1 MKEILGKFIN
11 KKKITDEKVK
21 KIVRNIEE
29 KFHGTEVEEV
39 ATKKAVEE
47 AIRKL
52 EKTPGLSE
60 AVLRELLVIES
71 ISNSVPVET
80 IKNIP
85 ESEIPND
92 TVVEVVK
99 KLSNELPD
107 NKMLEIAEETS
118 LELRGKQ
125 KIVEAVS
132 DPDKKRKKQ
141 EELILNEL
149 NRIYKEVNANS
160 GEFVILGD
168 ITSVL
173 QVNPE
178 FESKKIDK
186 RVNEILSKKMVLNY
200 MNFNSI
206 MPRKFSGIKSIE
218 EMFEEN
224 FPQIAEY
231 EYKKMPRTDREE
243 AKYEFKES
251 KFREDLLKEISKNV
265 AENYKKNGYKRLV
278 IPQSETM
285 KEISE
290 EEEEKFINQIAQE
303 IEIKGGKLDAL
314 SEVDA
319 KGQIR
324 GKTEETKK
332 IEDYVSKIGELP
344 QKIQN
349 EFIEQGKKIITD
361 QDMLN
366 ISNYCNKVGL
376 YQSLSELGQE
386 QAERVVD
393 ALLQTIEKRK
403 QIEKIKNHKNIASK
417 DGMPKVK
424 SAEFNK
430 AEEER

>member
-1 MKEILGKFIN
+1 MKKILGKLID
-11 KKKITDEKVK
+11 KKKLEDEKVK
-21 KIVRNIEE
+21 KIVGNIEE
-29 KFHGTEVEEV
+29 KFHQTEGEEA
-39 ATKKAVEE
+39 ATKQAVEE

-60 AVLRELLVIES
+60 AVLRELLMRES

-92 TVVEVVK
+92 TVIKVVE
-99 KLSNELPD
+99 KLSDELPD

-118 LELRGKQ
+118 LGLKGKQ
-125 KIVEAVS
+125 KIIEAVS

-149 NRIYKEVNANS
+149 NKIYKEVDANS
-160 GEFVILGD
+160 GEFVILGE
-168 ITSVL
+168 ITRVL
-173 QVNPE
+173 QEKPE
-178 FESKKIDK
+178 FESGKIDK
-186 RVNEILSKKMVLNY
+186 KVSEILNKKMVLNY

-218 EMFEEN
+218 EMFSED
-224 FPQIAEY
+224 FPQIAEC

-251 KFREDLLKEISKNV
+251 KFREDLLKEISKNI

-285 KEISE
+285 KKISQE
-290 EEEEKFINQIAQE
+290 EEEEFIREIAQE
-303 IEIKGGKLDAL
+303 VERKGGKLDAL

-324 GKTEETKK
+324 GNVEETEK
-332 IEDYVSKIGELP
+332 IEDYVTKIGELP
-344 QKIQN
+344 QEIKN

-376 YQSLSELGQE
+376 YQSLAELGQE
-386 QAERVVD
+386 QAEKAID

-403 QIEKIKNHKNIASK
+403 QIEIIKKHKNIAPK
-417 DGMPKVK
+417 DETPKVK
-424 SAEFNK
+424 SAKFID
-430 AEEER
+430 ER

>member
-1 MKEILGKFIN
+1 MKKILGKLID
-11 KKKITDEKVK
+11 KKKIEDEKVK
-21 KIVRNIEE
+21 KIVGNIEE
-29 KFHGTEVEEV
+29 KFHQTEGEEA
-39 ATKKAVEE
+39 ATKQAVEE

-60 AVLRELLVIES
+60 AVLRELLVRES

-92 TVVEVVK
+92 TVIKVVE
-99 KLSNELPD
+99 KLSDELPD

-118 LELRGKQ
+118 LGLKGKQ
-125 KIVEAVS
+125 KIIEAVS

-149 NRIYKEVNANS
+149 NKIYKEVDANS
-160 GEFVILGD
+160 GEFVILGE
-168 ITSVL
+168 ITRVL
-173 QVNPE
+173 QEKPE
-178 FESKKIDK
+178 FESGKIDK
-186 RVNEILSKKMVLNY
+186 KVNEILTKKMVLNY

-218 EMFEEN
+218 EMFSED
-224 FPQIAEY
+224 FPQIAEC
-231 EYKKMPRTDREE
+231 EYKKMPRTNREE

-251 KFREDLLKEISKNV
+251 KFREDLLKEISKNI

-285 KEISE
+285 KKISQE
-290 EEEEKFINQIAQE
+290 EEEEFIREIAQE
-303 IEIKGGKLDAL
+303 VERKGGKLDAL

-324 GKTEETKK
+324 GNVEETEK
-332 IEDYVSKIGELP
+332 IEDYVTKIGELP
-344 QKIQN
+344 QEIKN

-376 YQSLSELGQE
+376 YQSLAELGQE
-386 QAERVVD
+386 QAEKAID
-393 ALLQTIEKRK
+393 ALIQTIEKRK
-403 QIEKIKNHKNIASK
+403 QIERIKKHKNIAPK
-417 DGMPKVK
+417 DETPKVK
-424 SAEFNK
+424 SAKFVD
-430 AEEER
+430 ER

>member
-1 MKEILGKFIN
+1 MKKILGKLID
-11 KKKITDEKVK
+11 KKKLEDEKVK
-21 KIVRNIEE
+21 KIVGNIEE
-29 KFHGTEVEEV
+29 KFHQTEGEEA
-39 ATKKAVEE
+39 ATKQAVEE

-60 AVLRELLVIES
+60 AVLRELLVRES

-92 TVVEVVK
+92 TVIKVVE
-99 KLSNELPD
+99 KLSDELPD

-118 LELRGKQ
+118 LGLKGKQ
-125 KIVEAVS
+125 KIIEAVS

-149 NRIYKEVNANS
+149 NKIYKEVDANS
-160 GEFVILGD
+160 GEFVILGE
-168 ITSVL
+168 ITRVL
-173 QVNPE
+173 QEKPE
-178 FESKKIDK
+178 FESGKIDK
-186 RVNEILSKKMVLNY
+186 KVSEILTKKMVLNY

-218 EMFEEN
+218 EMFSED
-224 FPQIAEY
+224 FPQIAEC

-251 KFREDLLKEISKNV
+251 KFREDLLKEISKNI

-285 KEISE
+285 KKISQE
-290 EEEEKFINQIAQE
+290 EEEEFIREIAQE
-303 IEIKGGKLDAL
+303 VERKGGKLDAL

-324 GKTEETKK
+324 GNVEETEK
-332 IEDYVSKIGELP
+332 IEDYVTKIGELP
-344 QKIQN
+344 QEIKN

-376 YQSLSELGQE
+376 YQSLAELGQE
-386 QAERVVD
+386 QAEKAID
-393 ALLQTIEKRK
+393 ALIQTIEKRK
-403 QIEKIKNHKNIASK
+403 QIERIKKHKNIAPK
-417 DGMPKVK
+417 DETPKVK
-424 SAEFNK
+424 SAKFID
-430 AEEER
+430 ER

>member
-1 MKEILGKFIN
+1 MKKILGKLID
-11 KKKITDEKVK
+11 KKKLEDEKVK
-21 KIVRNIEE
+21 KIVGNIEE
-29 KFHGTEVEEV
+29 KFHQTEGEEA
-39 ATKKAVEE
+39 ATKQAVEE

-60 AVLRELLVIES
+60 AVLRELLMRES

-92 TVVEVVK
+92 TVIKVVE
-99 KLSNELPD
+99 KLSDELPD

-118 LELRGKQ
+118 LGLKGKQ
-125 KIVEAVS
+125 KIIEAVS
-132 DPDKKRKKQ
+132 DPDKKIKKQ

-149 NRIYKEVNANS
+149 NKIYKEVDANS
-160 GEFVILGD
+160 GEFVILGE
-168 ITSVL
+168 ITRVL
-173 QVNPE
+173 QEKPE
-178 FESKKIDK
+178 FESGKIDK
-186 RVNEILSKKMVLNY
+186 KVSEILTKKMVLNY

-218 EMFEEN
+218 EMFSED
-224 FPQIAEY
+224 FPQIAEC
-231 EYKKMPRTDREE
+231 EYKKMPRTNREE

-251 KFREDLLKEISKNV
+251 KFREDLLKEISKNI
-265 AENYKKNGYKRLV
+265 AENYRKNGYKRLV

-285 KEISE
+285 KKISQE
-290 EEEEKFINQIAQE
+290 EEEEFIREIAQE
-303 IEIKGGKLDAL
+303 VERKGGKLDAL

-324 GKTEETKK
+324 GNVEETEK
-332 IEDYVSKIGELP
+332 IEDYVTKIGELP
-344 QKIQN
+344 QEIKN

-376 YQSLSELGQE
+376 YQSLAELGQE
-386 QAERVVD
+386 QAEKAID

-403 QIEKIKNHKNIASK
+403 QIERIKKHKNIAPK
-417 DGMPKVK
+417 DETPKVK
-424 SAEFNK
+424 SAKFID
-430 AEEER
+430 ER

>member
-1 MKEILGKFIN
+1 MKKILGKLID
-11 KKKITDEKVK
+11 KKKLEDEKVK
-21 KIVRNIEE
+21 KIVGNIEE
-29 KFHGTEVEEV
+29 KFHQTEGEEA
-39 ATKKAVEE
+39 ATKQAVEE

-60 AVLRELLVIES
+60 AVLRELLMRES

-85 ESEIPND
+85 KSEIPND
-92 TVVEVVK
+92 TVIKVVE
-99 KLSNELPD
+99 KLSDELPD

-118 LELRGKQ
+118 LGLKGKQ
-125 KIVEAVS
+125 KIIEAVS

-149 NRIYKEVNANS
+149 NKIYKEVDANS
-160 GEFVILGD
+160 GEFVILGE
-168 ITSVL
+168 ITRVL
-173 QVNPE
+173 QEKPE
-178 FESKKIDK
+178 FESGKIDK
-186 RVNEILSKKMVLNY
+186 KVSEILNKKMVLNY

-218 EMFEEN
+218 EMFSED
-224 FPQIAEY
+224 FPQIAEC

-251 KFREDLLKEISKNV
+251 KFREDLLKEISKNI

-285 KEISE
+285 KKISQE
-290 EEEEKFINQIAQE
+290 EEEEFIREIAQE
-303 IEIKGGKLDAL
+303 VERKGGKLDAL

-324 GKTEETKK
+324 GNVEETEK
-332 IEDYVSKIGELP
+332 IEDYVTKIGELP
-344 QKIQN
+344 QEIKN

-376 YQSLSELGQE
+376 YQSLAELGQE
-386 QAERVVD
+386 QAEKAID

-403 QIEKIKNHKNIASK
+403 QIERIKKHKNIAPK
-417 DGMPKVK
+417 DETPKVK
-424 SAEFNK
+424 SAKFVD
-430 AEEER
+430 ER

>member
-1 MKEILGKFIN
+1 MKKILGKLID
-11 KKKITDEKVK
+11 KKKLEDEKVK
-21 KIVRNIEE
+21 KIVGNIEE
-29 KFHGTEVEEV
+29 KFHQTQGEEA
-39 ATKKAVEE
+39 ATKQAVEE

-60 AVLRELLVIES
+60 AVLRELLMRES

-92 TVVEVVK
+92 TVIKVVE
-99 KLSNELPD
+99 KLSDELPD

-118 LELRGKQ
+118 LGLKGKQ
-125 KIVEAVS
+125 KIIEAVS

-149 NRIYKEVNANS
+149 NKIYKEVDANS
-160 GEFVILGD
+160 GEFVILGE
-168 ITSVL
+168 ITRVL
-173 QVNPE
+173 QEKPE
-178 FESKKIDK
+178 FESGKIDK
-186 RVNEILSKKMVLNY
+186 KVNEILTKKMVLNY

-218 EMFEEN
+218 EMFSKD
-224 FPQIAEY
+224 FPQIAEC
-231 EYKKMPRTDREE
+231 EYKKMPRTNREE

-251 KFREDLLKEISKNV
+251 KFREDLLKEISKNI

-285 KEISE
+285 KKISQE
-290 EEEEKFINQIAQE
+290 EEEEFIREIAQE
-303 IEIKGGKLDAL
+303 VERKGGKLDAL

-324 GKTEETKK
+324 GNVEETEK
-332 IEDYVSKIGELP
+332 IEDYVTKIGELP
-344 QKIQN
+344 QEIKN

-361 QDMLN
+361 QDLLK

-376 YQSLSELGQE
+376 YKLLAELGQE
-386 QAERVVD
+386 QAEKVID

-403 QIEKIKNHKNIASK
+403 QMERIKKNKNIAPK
-417 DGMPKVK
+417 DETPKVK
-424 SAEFNK
+424 SAKFVD
-430 AEEER
+430 ER

>member
-1 MKEILGKFIN
+1 MKKILGKLID
-11 KKKITDEKVK
+11 KKKLEDEKVK
-21 KIVRNIEE
+21 KIVGNIEE
-29 KFHGTEVEEV
+29 KFHQTQGEEA
-39 ATKKAVEE
+39 ATKQAVEE

-60 AVLRELLVIES
+60 AVLRELLMRES

-92 TVVEVVK
+92 TVVEVVE
-99 KLSNELPD
+99 KLSDELPD
-107 NKMLEIAEETS
+107 SKMLEIAEETS
-118 LELRGKQ
+118 LGLKGKQ
-125 KIVEAVS
+125 KIIEAVS
-132 DPDKKRKKQ
+132 DPDKKRRKQ

-149 NRIYKEVNANS
+149 NKIYKEVDANS
-160 GEFVILGD
+160 GEFVILGE
-168 ITSVL
+168 ITKVL
-173 QVNPE
+173 QEKPE
-178 FESKKIDK
+178 FESGKIDK
-186 RVNEILSKKMVLNY
+186 KVNEILTKKMVLNY

-218 EMFEEN
+218 EMFSED
-224 FPQIAEY
+224 FPQIAEC
-231 EYKKMPRTDREE
+231 EYKKMPRTNREE

-251 KFREDLLKEISKNV
+251 KFREDLLKEISKNI

-285 KEISE
+285 KKISQE
-290 EEEEKFINQIAQE
+290 EEEEFIREIAQE
-303 IEIKGGKLDAL
+303 VERKGGKLDAL

-324 GKTEETKK
+324 GNVEETEK
-332 IEDYVSKIGELP
+332 IEDYVTKIGELP
-344 QKIQN
+344 QEIKN

-361 QDMLN
+361 QDLLK

-376 YQSLSELGQE
+376 YKLLAELGQE
-386 QAERVVD
+386 QAEKVID

-403 QIEKIKNHKNIASK
+403 QMERIKKNKNIAPK
-417 DGMPKVK
+417 DETPKVK
-424 SAEFNK
+424 SAKFVD
-430 AEEER
+430 ER

>member
-1 MKEILGKFIN
+1 MKKILGKLID
-11 KKKITDEKVK
+11 KKKLEDEKVK
-21 KIVRNIEE
+21 KIVGNIEE
-29 KFHGTEVEEV
+29 KFHQTEGEEA
-39 ATKKAVEE
+39 ATKQAVEE

-60 AVLRELLVIES
+60 AVLRELLVRES

-92 TVVEVVK
+92 TVIKVVE
-99 KLSNELPD
+99 KLSDELPD

-118 LELRGKQ
+118 LGFKGKQ
-125 KIVEAVS
+125 KIIEAVS

-149 NRIYKEVNANS
+149 NKIYKEVDANS
-160 GEFVILGD
+160 GEFVILGE
-168 ITSVL
+168 ITRVL
-173 QVNPE
+173 QEKPE
-178 FESKKIDK
+178 FESGKIDK
-186 RVNEILSKKMVLNY
+186 KVSEILTKKMVLNY

-218 EMFEEN
+218 EMFSED
-224 FPQIAEY
+224 FPQIAEC
-231 EYKKMPRTDREE
+231 EYKKMPRTNREE

-251 KFREDLLKEISKNV
+251 KFREDLLKEISKNI

-285 KEISE
+285 KKISQE
-290 EEEEKFINQIAQE
+290 EEEEFIREIAQE
-303 IEIKGGKLDAL
+303 VERKGGKLDAL

-324 GKTEETKK
+324 GNVEETEK
-332 IEDYVSKIGELP
+332 IEDYVTKIGELP
-344 QKIQN
+344 QEIKN

-376 YQSLSELGQE
+376 YQSLAELGQE
-386 QAERVVD
+386 QAEKAID
-393 ALLQTIEKRK
+393 ALIQTIEKRK
-403 QIEKIKNHKNIASK
+403 QIERIKKHKNIAPK
-417 DGMPKVK
+417 DETPKVK
-424 SAEFNK
+424 SAKFID
-430 AEEER
+430 ER

>member
-1 MKEILGKFIN
+1 MKKILGKFID
-11 KKKITDEKVK
+11 KKKIEDEKVK
-21 KIVRNIEE
+21 KIVGNIEE
-29 KFHGTEVEEV
+29 KFHQTEGEEA
-39 ATKKAVEE
+39 ATKQAVEE

-60 AVLRELLVIES
+60 AVLRELLVRES

-92 TVVEVVK
+92 TVVEVVE
-99 KLSNELPD
+99 KLSDELPD

-118 LELRGKQ
+118 LGLRGKQ

-149 NRIYKEVNANS
+149 NKIYKEVDASS

-168 ITSVL
+168 ITRVL
-173 QVNPE
+173 QEKPK
-178 FESKKIDK
+178 FESRKIDK
-186 RVNEILSKKMVLNY
+186 KVNEILNKKMVLNY

-218 EMFEEN
+218 EMFSEN
-224 FPQIAEY
+224 FPQIAEN

-243 AKYEFKES
+243 AKYEFKET
-251 KFREDLLKEISKNV
+251 KFREDLLKEISKNI

-285 KEISE
+285 REISQ
-290 EEEEKFINQIAQE
+290 EEEEKFIREIAQE
-303 IEIKGGKLDAL
+303 VERKGGKLDAL

-324 GKTEETKK
+324 GNVEENKK
-332 IEDYVSKIGELP
+332 IEDYVTKIGELP
-344 QKIQN
+344 QEIKN

-376 YQSLSELGQE
+376 YQSLAELGQE
-386 QAERVVD
+386 QAEKAID

-403 QIEKIKNHKNIASK
+403 QIEKLKKHKNIAAK
-417 DGMPKVK
+417 AEIPKVK
-424 SAEFNK
+424 SAKFVD
-430 AEEER
+430 ER

>member
-1 MKEILGKFIN
+1 MKKILGKLID
-11 KKKITDEKVK
+11 KKKLEDEKVK
-21 KIVRNIEE
+21 KIVGNIEE
-29 KFHGTEVEEV
+29 KFHQTQGEEA
-39 ATKKAVEE
+39 ATKQAVEE

-60 AVLRELLVIES
+60 AVLRELLMRES

-92 TVVEVVK
+92 TVVEVVE
-99 KLSNELPD
+99 KLSDELPD
-107 NKMLEIAEETS
+107 SKMLEIAEETS
-118 LELRGKQ
+118 LGLKGKQ
-125 KIVEAVS
+125 KIIEAVS

-149 NRIYKEVNANS
+149 NKIYKEVDANS
-160 GEFVILGD
+160 GEFVILGE
-168 ITSVL
+168 ITRVL
-173 QVNPE
+173 QEKPE
-178 FESKKIDK
+178 FESGKIDK
-186 RVNEILSKKMVLNY
+186 KVNEILTKKMVLNY

-218 EMFEEN
+218 EMFSED
-224 FPQIAEY
+224 FPQIAEC
-231 EYKKMPRTDREE
+231 EYKKMPRTNREE

-251 KFREDLLKEISKNV
+251 KFREDLLKEISKNI

-285 KEISE
+285 KKISQE
-290 EEEEKFINQIAQE
+290 EEEEFIREIAQE
-303 IEIKGGKLDAL
+303 VERKGGKLDAL

-324 GKTEETKK
+324 GNVEETEK
-332 IEDYVSKIGELP
+332 IEDYVTRIGELP
-344 QKIQN
+344 QEIKN

-376 YQSLSELGQE
+376 YQSLAELGQE
-386 QAERVVD
+386 QAEKAID
-393 ALLQTIEKRK
+393 ALIQTIEKRK
-403 QIEKIKNHKNIASK
+403 QMERIKKNKNIAPK
-417 DGMPKVK
+417 DETPKVK
-424 SAEFNK
+424 SAKFVD
-430 AEEER
+430 ER

>member
-1 MKEILGKFIN
+1 MKKILGKLID
-11 KKKITDEKVK
+11 KKKLEDEKVK
-21 KIVRNIEE
+21 KIVGNIEE
-29 KFHGTEVEEV
+29 KFHQTEGEEA
-39 ATKKAVEE
+39 ATKQAVEE

-60 AVLRELLVIES
+60 AVLRELLVRES

-92 TVVEVVK
+92 TVIKVVE
-99 KLSNELPD
+99 KLSDELPD

-118 LELRGKQ
+118 LGLKGKQ
-125 KIVEAVS
+125 KIIEAVS

-149 NRIYKEVNANS
+149 NKIYKEVDANS
-160 GEFVILGD
+160 GEFVILGE
-168 ITSVL
+168 ITRVL
-173 QVNPE
+173 QEKPE
-178 FESKKIDK
+178 FESGKIDK
-186 RVNEILSKKMVLNY
+186 KVNEILTKKMVLNY

-218 EMFEEN
+218 EMFSED
-224 FPQIAEY
+224 FPQIAEC
-231 EYKKMPRTDREE
+231 EYKKMPRTNREE

-251 KFREDLLKEISKNV
+251 KFREDLLKEISKNI
-265 AENYKKNGYKRLV
+265 AENYRKNGYKRLV

-285 KEISE
+285 KKISQE
-290 EEEEKFINQIAQE
+290 EEEEFIREIAQE
-303 IEIKGGKLDAL
+303 VERKGGKLDAL

-324 GKTEETKK
+324 GNVEETEK
-332 IEDYVSKIGELP
+332 IEDYVTKIGELP
-344 QKIQN
+344 QEIKN

-376 YQSLSELGQE
+376 YQSLAELGQE
-386 QAERVVD
+386 QAEKAID
-393 ALLQTIEKRK
+393 ALIQTIEKRK
-403 QIEKIKNHKNIASK
+403 QIERIKKHKNIAPK
-417 DGMPKVK
+417 DETPKVK
-424 SAEFNK
+424 SAKFID
-430 AEEER
+430 ER

>member
-1 MKEILGKFIN
+1 MKKILGKLID
-11 KKKITDEKVK
+11 KKKLEDEKVK
-21 KIVRNIEE
+21 KIVGNIEE
-29 KFHGTEVEEV
+29 KFHQTEGEEA
-39 ATKKAVEE
+39 ATKQAVEE

-60 AVLRELLVIES
+60 AVLRELLMRES

-92 TVVEVVK
+92 TVIKVVE
-99 KLSNELPD
+99 KLSDELPD

-118 LELRGKQ
+118 LGLKGKQ
-125 KIVEAVS
+125 KIIEAVS

-149 NRIYKEVNANS
+149 NKIYKEVDANS
-160 GEFVILGD
+160 GEFVILGE
-168 ITSVL
+168 ITRVL
-173 QVNPE
+173 QEKPE
-178 FESKKIDK
+178 FESGKIDK
-186 RVNEILSKKMVLNY
+186 KVSEILTKKMVLNY

-218 EMFEEN
+218 EMFSED
-224 FPQIAEY
+224 FPQIAEC
-231 EYKKMPRTDREE
+231 EYKKMPRTNREE

-251 KFREDLLKEISKNV
+251 KFREDLLKEISKNI

-285 KEISE
+285 KKISQE
-290 EEEEKFINQIAQE
+290 EEEEFIREIAQE
-303 IEIKGGKLDAL
+303 VERKGGKLDAL

-324 GKTEETKK
+324 GNVEETEK
-332 IEDYVSKIGELP
+332 IEDYVTKIGELP
-344 QKIQN
+344 QEIKN

-376 YQSLSELGQE
+376 YQSLAELGQE
-386 QAERVVD
+386 QAEKAID
-393 ALLQTIEKRK
+393 ALIQTIEKRK
-403 QIEKIKNHKNIASK
+403 QIERIKKHKNIAPK
-417 DGMPKVK
+417 DETPKVK
-424 SAEFNK
+424 SAKFID
-430 AEEER
+430 ER

>member
-1 MKEILGKFIN
+1 MKKILGKLID
-11 KKKITDEKVK
+11 KKKLEDEKVK
-21 KIVRNIEE
+21 KIVGNIEE
-29 KFHGTEVEEV
+29 KFHQTQGEEA
-39 ATKKAVEE
+39 ATKQAVEE

-60 AVLRELLVIES
+60 AVLRELLMRES

-92 TVVEVVK
+92 TVVEVVE
-99 KLSNELPD
+99 KLSDELPD
-107 NKMLEIAEETS
+107 SKMLEIAEETS
-118 LELRGKQ
+118 LGLKGKQ
-125 KIVEAVS
+125 KIIEAVS

-149 NRIYKEVNANS
+149 NKIYKEVDANS
-160 GEFVILGD
+160 GEFVILGE
-168 ITSVL
+168 ITKVL
-173 QVNPE
+173 QEKPE
-178 FESKKIDK
+178 FESGKIDK
-186 RVNEILSKKMVLNY
+186 KVNEILTKKMVLNY

-218 EMFEEN
+218 EMFSED
-224 FPQIAEY
+224 FPQIAEC
-231 EYKKMPRTDREE
+231 EYKKMPRTNREE

-251 KFREDLLKEISKNV
+251 KFREDLLKEISKNI

-285 KEISE
+285 KKISQE
-290 EEEEKFINQIAQE
+290 EEEEFIREIAQE
-303 IEIKGGKLDAL
+303 VERKGGKLDAL

-324 GKTEETKK
+324 GNVEETEK
-332 IEDYVSKIGELP
+332 IEDYVTKIGELP
-344 QKIQN
+344 QEIKN

-361 QDMLN
+361 QDLLK

-376 YQSLSELGQE
+376 YKLLAELGQE
-386 QAERVVD
+386 QAEKVID

-403 QIEKIKNHKNIASK
+403 QMERIKKNKNIAPK
-417 DGMPKVK
+417 DETPKVK
-424 SAEFNK
+424 SAKFVD
-430 AEEER
+430 ER

>member
-1 MKEILGKFIN
+1 MKKILGKLID
-11 KKKITDEKVK
+11 KKKLEDEKVK
-21 KIVRNIEE
+21 KIVGNIEE
-29 KFHGTEVEEV
+29 KFHQTEGEEA
-39 ATKKAVEE
+39 ATKQAVEE

-60 AVLRELLVIES
+60 AVLRELLMRES

-85 ESEIPND
+85 KSEIPND
-92 TVVEVVK
+92 TVIKVVE
-99 KLSNELPD
+99 KLSDELPD

-118 LELRGKQ
+118 LGLKGKQ
-125 KIVEAVS
+125 KIIEAVS

-149 NRIYKEVNANS
+149 NKIYKEVDANS
-160 GEFVILGD
+160 GEFVILGE
-168 ITSVL
+168 ITRVL
-173 QVNPE
+173 QEKPE
-178 FESKKIDK
+178 FESGKIDK
-186 RVNEILSKKMVLNY
+186 KVSEILNKKMVLNY

-218 EMFEEN
+218 EMFSED
-224 FPQIAEY
+224 FPQIAEC

-251 KFREDLLKEISKNV
+251 KFREDLLKEISKNI

-285 KEISE
+285 KKISQE
-290 EEEEKFINQIAQE
+290 EEEEFIREIAQE
-303 IEIKGGKLDAL
+303 VERKGGKLDAL

-324 GKTEETKK
+324 GNVEETEK
-332 IEDYVSKIGELP
+332 IEDYVTKIGELP
-344 QKIQN
+344 QEIKN

-376 YQSLSELGQE
+376 YQSLAELGQE
-386 QAERVVD
+386 QAEKAID

-403 QIEKIKNHKNIASK
+403 QIEIIKKHKNIAPK
-417 DGMPKVK
+417 DETPKVK
-424 SAEFNK
+424 SAKFID
-430 AEEER
+430 ER

>member
-1 MKEILGKFIN
+1 MKKILGKLID
-11 KKKITDEKVK
+11 KKKLEDEKVK
-21 KIVRNIEE
+21 KIVGNIEE
-29 KFHGTEVEEV
+29 KFHQTEGEEA
-39 ATKKAVEE
+39 ATKQAVEE

-60 AVLRELLVIES
+60 AVLRELLMRES

-92 TVVEVVK
+92 TVIKVVE
-99 KLSNELPD
+99 KLSDELPD

-118 LELRGKQ
+118 LGLKGKQ
-125 KIVEAVS
+125 KIIEAVS

-149 NRIYKEVNANS
+149 NKIYKEVDANS
-160 GEFVILGD
+160 GEFVILGE
-168 ITSVL
+168 ITRVL
-173 QVNPE
+173 QEKPE
-178 FESKKIDK
+178 FESGKIDK
-186 RVNEILSKKMVLNY
+186 KVSEILTKKMVLNY

-218 EMFEEN
+218 EMFSED
-224 FPQIAEY
+224 FPQIAEC
-231 EYKKMPRTDREE
+231 EYKKMPRTNREE

-251 KFREDLLKEISKNV
+251 KFREDLLKEISKNI
-265 AENYKKNGYKRLV
+265 AENYRKNGYKRLV

-285 KEISE
+285 KKISQE
-290 EEEEKFINQIAQE
+290 EEEEFIREIAQE
-303 IEIKGGKLDAL
+303 VERKGGKLDAL

-324 GKTEETKK
+324 GNVEETEK
-332 IEDYVSKIGELP
+332 IEDYVTKIGELP
-344 QKIQN
+344 QEIKN

-376 YQSLSELGQE
+376 YQSLAELGQE
-386 QAERVVD
+386 QAEKAID
-393 ALLQTIEKRK
+393 ALIQTIEKRK
-403 QIEKIKNHKNIASK
+403 QIERIKKHKNIAPK
-417 DGMPKVK
+417 DETPKVK
-424 SAEFNK
+424 SAKFID
-430 AEEER
+430 ER